1 MNTRKITVGNI
12 FKLSDHMDMTTESGV
27 ITKHMYIVIGTPNQE
42 LGMYQLMCITS
53 MRNKEVTMEVPI
65 IINDKVTY
73 IVPYNIH
80 SFSETELTH
89 GEFIGSIEE
98 DSMSNFTIKEFI
110 NMLLNLFYNKTDT
123 DNQTL
128 LEYDYYC
135 TEFQRVNKKIKEYR
149 TGKEYKYSPL
159 QAVIDIHQIIEF
171 NNHSNSNK

>member
-12 FKLSDHMDMTTESGV
+12 FKLNDHIDMTTESGV

-53 MRNKEVTMEVPI
+53 MRNKEVTYEVPI

-73 IVPYNIH
+73 IIPYNIH
-80 SFSETELTH
+80 SFSETEIAH

-98 DSMSNFTIKEFI
+98 DSMSNFTTKEFI
-110 NMLLNLFYNKTDT
+110 SMLMNIFHNKK

-149 TGKEYKYSPL
+149 TGKCYKYFPV
-159 QAVIDIHQIIEF
+159 QAVIDIQQIIEF
-171 NNHSNSNK
+171 NNHSNTNK